1 MLARN
6 GQVQRT
12 VFRRAWRNRRRSAV
26 PAPERI
32 SERAEIQPT
41 PALYVIA
48 MAGKAFLLDERLDAA
63 DEQLLGVGRGL
74 RDLPRRTWQRG
85 AGGDRKGDKES

>member
-1 MLARN
+1 MLAGN
-6 GQVQRT
+6 SQIHRT
-12 VFRRAWRNRRRSAV
+12 VFRGARRNRRRSAV

-32 SERAEIQPT
+32 SERPEVQPT
-41 PALYVIA
+41 PARDVIA

-63 DEQLLGVGRGL
+63 DEQLLGVGGGL

-85 AGGDRKGDKES
+85 AGGDRKGDEEA

>member
-1 MLARN
+1 
-6 GQVQRT
+6 
-12 VFRRAWRNRRRSAV
+12 
-26 PAPERI
+26 
-32 SERAEIQPT
+32 
-41 PALYVIA
+41 

-85 AGGDRKGDKES
+85 AGGDRKGGEEA

>member
-1 MLARN
+1 MLAGN
-6 GQVQRT
+6 GQIQRT

-32 SERAEIQPT
+32 SERPEVQPT
-41 PALYVIA
+41 SARYVIA
-48 MAGKAFLLDERLDAA
+48 MAGKAFLLDERMDAA

-74 RDLPRRTWQRG
+74 RDLPRRAWQRG
-85 AGGDRKGDKES
+85 AGGDRKDDEEA